1 MKDNFPGI
9 AEAARL
15 IKTGGASPVDLARA
29 AAERV
34 SALDGELNCFVGFDG
49 EAAIAAAK
57 AAEKEIA
64 AGGIKSPLHGVPVA
78 LKDLFAV
85 KGMRL
90 TCGSKILENFVPGYD
105 SGVAE
110 RLKNAGA
117 VIIGKNNMDEFAMGS
132 SNETSYFGPVKN
144 PWDTARVPGGSSGG
158 CAAAVAAQMCC
169 GAVGT
174 DTGGSIRQPAAFC
187 GVVGMKPTYGRV
199 SRFGMVAFASSL
211 DQAGPLARSVEDAA
225 ILLGAISGFDEKDST
240 SRDISVPDL
249 SAPDFAA
256 GINDGIKGLKIAV
269 PAEYFNIGGMD
280 GEVETCVRAALK
292 DMESLGAEIVDIS
305 MPNTGYAVSAYYVI
319 APCEASSNLAR
330 YDGVRY
336 GRRAE
341 GADSLEEMITAS
353 RSEGFG
359 EEVKRRIMLG
369 THALSSGYFDA
380 YYLKAQKVKTLIN
393 GEFNAAFEKADLI
406 MTPTAPEA
414 AFKLGEKTGD
424 PIKMYLSDALTIPA
438 NIAGVPAI
446 SVPCGLTKQG
456 LPIGAQII
464 GKRFDEQTVIR
475 AARALESTGR
485 FDGIRPAGV

>member
-1 MKDNFPGI
+1 MKDRFPGI

-15 IKTGGASPVDLARA
+15 IETGEASPTDLVRA
-29 AAERV
+29 AAERI
-34 SALDGELNCFVGFDG
+34 SALDGELNCFIGFDG
-49 EAAIAAAK
+49 EAALAAAK
-57 AAEKEIA
+57 TAEKEIA
-64 AGGIKSPLHGVPVA
+64 AGGGRSPLHGVPVA

-85 KGMRL
+85 SGMRL
-90 TCGSKILENFVPGYD
+90 TCGSRILENFTPGYD
-105 SGVAE
+105 SGVSE
-110 RLKNAGA
+110 RLKRAGA

-144 PWDTARVPGGSSGG
+144 PWDTGRVPGGSSGG
-158 CAAAVAAQMCC
+158 CAAAVAAGMCS
-169 GAVGT
+169 GSVGT

-240 SRDISVPDL
+240 SRDTPVPDFL
-249 SAPDFAA
+249 AELN
-256 GINDGIKGLKIAV
+256 GGVRGLKIAA
-269 PAEYFNIGGMD
+269 PREYFSIGGMD
-280 GEVETCVRAALK
+280 GEVESCVRAALK

-305 MPNTGYAVSAYYVI
+305 MPHTGYAVSAYYVI

-336 GRRAE
+336 GRRAG
-341 GADSLEEMITAS
+341 GADSLEEMIVRS
-353 RSEGFG
+353 RTGGFG

-369 THALSSGYFDA
+369 THALSSGYYDA

-393 GEFNAAFEKADLI
+393 EEFNAAFEKADLI

-414 AFKLGEKTGD
+414 AFKLGEKTDD
-424 PIKMYLSDALTIPA
+424 PIRMYLSDALTIPA
-438 NIAGVPAI
+438 NIAGIPAI
-446 SVPCGLTKQG
+446 SVPCGLTKSG

-464 GKRFDEQTVIR
+464 GKRFEEQTVLR

-485 FDGIRPAGV
+485 FDGLHPAGV

>member
-1 MKDNFPGI
+1 MKDRFPGI

-15 IKTGGASPVDLARA
+15 IKAGEASPTDLVRT
-29 AAERV
+29 AAERI
-34 SALDGELNCFVGFDG
+34 AGIDGELNCFIGFDAD
-49 EAAIAAAK
+49 AALAAAK
-57 AAEKEIA
+57 IAEKEIA
-64 AGGIKSPLHGVPVA
+64 AGGARGALHGVPVA

-85 KGMRL
+85 SGMPL
-90 TCGSKILENFVPGYD
+90 TCGSRILENFVPGYD

-110 RLKNAGA
+110 RLRRAGA

-132 SNETSYFGPVKN
+132 SNETSYFGAVKN

-158 CAAAVAAQMCC
+158 CAAAVAAEMCC

-240 SRDISVPDL
+240 SRDTPAPDL
-249 SAPDFAA
+249 LAELN
-256 GINDGIKGLKIAV
+256 GGVRGLKIAA
-269 PAEYFNIGGMD
+269 PREYFNIGGMD
-280 GEVETCVRAALK
+280 GEVENCVREALK

-336 GRRAE
+336 GRRA
-341 GADSLEEMITAS
+341 GDAQSLEEMIVKS

-369 THALSSGYFDA
+369 THALSSGYYDA
-380 YYLKAQKVKTLIN
+380 YYLKAQKVKTLITE
-393 GEFNAAFEKADLI
+393 EFYTAFEKADLI

-446 SVPCGLTKQG
+446 SVPCGLTKSG

-464 GKRFDEQTVIR
+464 GRRFDEQTVIR

-485 FDGIRPAGV
+485 FDGLRPSGI

>member
-1 MKDNFPGI
+1 MSAEENSGLPGI
-9 AEAARL
+9 ADAARL
-15 IKTGGASPVDLARA
+15 IKSGETSPVELTQKAIDRISRLDGDINSFIKFDSESALARA
-29 AAERV
+29 E
-34 SALDGELNCFVGFDG
+34 
-49 EAAIAAAK
+49 K
-57 AAEKEIA
+57 AEKEINS
-64 AGGIKSPLHGVPVA
+64 GGAKSPLHGVPVA

-85 KGMRL
+85 AGMGV
-90 TCGSKILENFVPGYD
+90 TCGSKILENFSPSYD
-105 SGVAE
+105 SGVARKLIE
-110 RLKNAGA
+110 AGA

-132 SNETSYFGPVKN
+132 SNETSHFGVVKN
-144 PWDTARVPGGSSGG
+144 PWDTSRVPGGSSGG
-158 CAAAVAAQMCC
+158 CAAAVAAGLCS

-225 ILLGAISGFDEKDST
+225 ILLGAIAGFDEKDST
-240 SRDISVPDL
+240 SIDAPAAECGTDIESGVKGMKI
-249 SAPDFAA
+249 
-256 GINDGIKGLKIAV
+256 GI
-269 PAEYFNIGGMD
+269 PAEYFNVGGMD
-280 GEVETCVRAALK
+280 GEVEQSVRATIK
-292 DMESLGAEIVDIS
+292 EMESLGAETVEIS
-305 MPNTGYAVSAYYVI
+305 MPNTEYAVSVYYII

-341 GADSLEEMITAS
+341 NAKTLGEMIVKS

-369 THALSSGYFDA
+369 AHALSSGYYDA
-380 YYLKAQKVKTLIN
+380 YYLKAQKVRTLITK
-393 GEFNAAFEKADLI
+393 EFNSAFEKADVI

-414 AFKLGEKTGD
+414 AFKIGEKTDD
-424 PIKMYLSDALTIPA
+424 PIRMYLSDALTIPA

-446 SVPCGLTKQG
+446 SVPCGLTKSG

-464 GKRFDEQTVIR
+464 GKHFEEAKVLR
-475 AARALESTGR
+475 AARALESLGR
-485 FDGIRPAGV
+485 FEARCPSG